1 MSHPVR
7 YRILLAEDDSGV
19 RQSLKLVLE
28 SAGYDVIAA
37 EHGVD
42 AIFLL
47 QKISPHVVIYELNL
61 PRVQGHDFLAIVRM
75 RFPQVSVVAMSSS
88 SALEGRVPDG
98 VFADAMY
105 IKGHSGPEALLRTVF
120 ELIQTAE
127 TRMTAHKTGAAQAF
141 AANQRARRT
150 NVGGGAGSAP
160 PRRQ

>member
-7 YRILLAEDDSGV
+7 YRVLLADDDSGV

-37 EHGVD
+37 EHGVN

-61 PRVQGHDFLAIVRM
+61 PQVQGHDFLAIVRT
-75 RFPQVSVVAMSSS
+75 RFPQVSVVAMSGSS
-88 SALEGRVPDG
+88 GLEGRVPDG

-105 IKGHSGPEALLRTVF
+105 IKGHSGPEVLLRTIS
-120 ELIQTAE
+120 ELLQTAE
-127 TRMTAHKTGAAQAF
+127 ARMIDHKTGARRAF
-141 AANQRARRT
+141 VANQRARRM
-150 NVGGGAGSAP
+150 NG
-160 PRRQ
+160 